1 MTFKRALIQCIF
13 WLALA
18 LVAWLWIY
26 LNFNF
31 ELSSQFLAGY
41 VAELSLSLDNVF
53 LFVILFEFFN
63 LNEQQESRILK
74 YGLIGAGVLR
84 LLFIL
89 LGITVLSHFHW
100 IVYVLGSILLYT
112 AYRLSVKGSHSSDFN
127 PETFIAVKLMKGFFP
142 VSHEKGVQTFFITKD
157 RVFYVTEL
165 FIALVTIESLDV
177 LFAVDS
183 IPAVLAVTSNPYI
196 AFASNLFAIIGLRS
210 LYFLVRNKSGED
222 VGLSYS
228 MIAILA
234 FMGLKLVLSHWIVL
248 GTGATLSIIIGLLVS
263 GFIFHRL
270 KRPPLS

>member
-1 MTFKRALIQCIF
+1 MTFKRALSQCIF

-18 LVAWLWIY
+18 LAAWLWIY

-31 ELSSQFLAGY
+31 ELSNQFLAGY

-53 LFVILFEFFN
+53 LFVILFKFFN

-112 AYRLSVKGSHSSDFN
+112 AYKLSVKGSHSSDFN

-142 VSHEKGVQTFFITKD
+142 VSHEKGVQTFFITKN

>member
-18 LVAWLWIY
+18 LAAWLWIY

-31 ELSSQFLAGY
+31 ELSNQFLAGY

-53 LFVILFEFFN
+53 LFVILFKFFN

-112 AYRLSVKGSHSSDFN
+112 AYKLSVKGSHSSDFN

>member
-1 MTFKRALIQCIF
+1 MTFKRALSQCIF

-18 LVAWLWIY
+18 LAAWLWIY

-31 ELSSQFLAGY
+31 ELSNQFLAGY

-53 LFVILFEFFN
+53 LFVILFKFFN

>member
-1 MTFKRALIQCIF
+1 MTFKRALSQCIF

-18 LVAWLWIY
+18 LAAWLWIY

-31 ELSSQFLAGY
+31 ELSNQFLAGY

-53 LFVILFEFFN
+53 LFVILFKFFN

-112 AYRLSVKGSHSSDFN
+112 AYKLSVKGSHSSDFN

>member
-1 MTFKRALIQCIF
+1 MTFKRALSQCIF

-18 LVAWLWIY
+18 LAAWLWIY

-31 ELSSQFLAGY
+31 ELSNQFLAGY

-53 LFVILFEFFN
+53 LFVILFKFFN

-263 GFIFHRL
+263 GFIFQRL

>member
-18 LVAWLWIY
+18 LAAWLWIY

-31 ELSSQFLAGY
+31 ELSNQFLAGY

-53 LFVILFEFFN
+53 LFVILFKFFN

>member
-1 MTFKRALIQCIF
+1 MTFKRALSQCIF

-31 ELSSQFLAGY
+31 ELSNQFLAGY

-53 LFVILFEFFN
+53 LFVILFKFFN

-112 AYRLSVKGSHSSDFN
+112 AYKLSVKGSHSSDFN

>member
-1 MTFKRALIQCIF
+1 MTFKRALSQCIF

-18 LVAWLWIY
+18 LAAWLWIY

-31 ELSSQFLAGY
+31 ELSNQFLAGY

-53 LFVILFEFFN
+53 LFVILFKFFN
-63 LNEQQESRILK
+63 LNEQQKSRILK

-270 KRPPLS
+270 KRPTLS

>member
-1 MTFKRALIQCIF
+1 MTFKRALSQCIF

-31 ELSSQFLAGY
+31 ELSNQFLAGY

-53 LFVILFEFFN
+53 LFVILFKFFN
-63 LNEQQESRILK
+63 LNEKQESRILK

-112 AYRLSVKGSHSSDFN
+112 AYKLSVKGSHSSDFN

-183 IPAVLAVTSNPYI
+183 IPAVLAVTSNPHI

>member
-31 ELSSQFLAGY
+31 ELSNQFLAGY

-53 LFVILFEFFN
+53 LFVILFKFFN

-112 AYRLSVKGSHSSDFN
+112 AYKLSVKGSHSSDFN

-142 VSHEKGVQTFFITKD
+142 VSHEKGVQTFFINKN

-228 MIAILA
+228 MIAILI

-248 GTGATLSIIIGLLVS
+248 GTGATLGIIIGLLVG
-263 GFIFHRL
+263 GFILHRL